1 MAILHVD
8 AAQGP
13 ALAQPDPYARLIAA
27 SLVVQVAGAAGI
39 LAAIFNVSDPSGIPA
54 LVVIALAIALWG
66 TAGIAGIL
74 ELAAQRFADAFT
86 LASGAIGATLV
97 FVALVSGWWFLVPL
111 LGSAT
116 IGTLFAL
123 GNHLVLRDERGAAEA
138 EP

>member
-1 MAILHVD
+1 MAILHAD
-8 AAQGP
+8 AAQVP
-13 ALAQPDPYARLIAA
+13 ALAQPDRYARLIAA
-27 SLVVQVAGAAGI
+27 GLVLQVAGAAGI
-39 LAAIFNVSDPSGIPA
+39 LAATSNVSEPSGVPA

-66 TAGIAGIL
+66 TAGIGGIL

-86 LASGAIGATLV
+86 LASSAIGTSLV

-123 GNHLVLRDERGAAEA
+123 GNRLVQRDERGAAGA
-138 EP
+138 EG